1 MINVSRNSDKNDNMF
16 RYFERYQ
23 IKYELYLK
31 FLDVISNDDPKNVLL
46 SSYIEEMFVDVLS
59 KIPYFYMS
67 RIILVCYNQRKLRN
81 LLFKYQ
87 KHVQYYF
94 HLKQKFP

>member
-46 SSYIEEMFVDVLS
+46 SSYIEEIFVDVLS
-59 KIPYFYMS
+59 KIPYF
-67 RIILVCYNQRKLRN
+67 
-81 LLFKYQ
+81 
-87 KHVQYYF
+87 
-94 HLKQKFP
+94 